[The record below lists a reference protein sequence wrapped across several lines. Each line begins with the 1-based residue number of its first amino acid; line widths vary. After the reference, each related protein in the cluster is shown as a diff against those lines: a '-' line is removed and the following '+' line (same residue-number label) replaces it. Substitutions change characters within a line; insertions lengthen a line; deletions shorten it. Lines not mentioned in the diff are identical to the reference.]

1 MAIRRERREAAGGN
15 HSNATQRAPAREKAA
30 HDENEKISRGR
41 LVDELNG
48 DLRREYQAIISYVVF
63 SQVLKG
69 AEYMDIA
76 RELKKHAVEELN
88 HALTIAKQID
98 YLGGDPATEPMP
110 VRTGETAEEM
120 LTIDLENE
128 NETIKHYRQ
137 RVRQCEALGEYAV
150 GEYIRQIL
158 VQEQEH
164 QSDLATALGK
174 DVPDVSTT
182 NRTT

>member
-1 MAIRRERREAAGGN
+1 MSIQRERRPAGGN
-15 HSNATQRAPAREKAA
+15 HSDAAHRAPAREKAA
-30 HDENEKISRGR
+30 HDEKEKISRGQ
-41 LVDELNG
+41 LIDELNG
-48 DLRREYQAIISYVVF
+48 DLRREYQAIISYVIF

-76 RELKKHAVEELN
+76 RELKKHAAEELN
-88 HALTIAKQID
+88 HALIIAKQID
-98 YLGGDPATEPMP
+98 YLGGEPASEPMP

-128 NETIKHYRQ
+128 NETIKNYRQ

-164 QSDLATALGK
+164 QNDLATALGK
-174 DVPDVSTT
+174 DVPDVSTASEMA
-182 NRTT
+182 